1 MGAHLYSESRHSKKD
16 DDLMVLNFVKS
27 IFNSLFTISL
37 LLSLFLPLFLPSNQ
51 ENTDISLSTKE
62 KNKLKST
69 IGIIELIATIT
80 IFLGLFALVFLK
92 YKSYIWVFRFISIPM
107 YLGII
112 SSTYLSIGI
121 IGKVVQLEKT
131 DNLSAREYWAINS
144 VAYTVFF
151 LDLYKLPTKLLE
163 VVINIESIIV
173 SDCLYIVIYITLLF
187 LYIFLSCALLP
198 IPLSF
203 LTKLMI
209 NVNNLL
215 NNKTNIHILGDYFI
229 NHIEDNSKNQSLLL
243 KTLEITA
250 NKHRVF
256 RIVIWTIS
264 PLTII
269 LNSFLVLAKMVWS
282 FSITSIG
289 YVFLLMR
296 MIKRTIGKIII
307 WVRNLSDRRLVAISF
322 RVSLI
327 ATLTI
332 TVITNRYTPLLRAYD
347 SSTGVLEFLASSILI
362 PVIIEWIGAAKINK
376 K

>member
-1 MGAHLYSESRHSKKD
+1 MA
-16 DDLMVLNFVKS
+16 LNFFKS
-27 IFNSLFTISL
+27 IFSSLFTISL
-37 LLSLFLPLFLPSNQ
+37 LSSFFLPLNQ
-51 ENTDISLSTKE
+51 ENTDISSGTKE
-62 KNKLKST
+62 KNKLKSAIAT
-69 IGIIELIATIT
+69 IELIAIIT
-80 IFLGLFALVFLK
+80 IFIGFFALVVFR
-92 YKSYIWVFRFISIPM
+92 YKSYIWIFTIVGIPM

-112 SSTYLSIGI
+112 SNAYLSIGI

-131 DNLSAREYWAINS
+131 DNLSVREYWAINT

-163 VVINIESIIV
+163 VVTKIESIII
-173 SDCLYIVIYITLLF
+173 SDCLYIVIYTTLLF
-187 LYIFLSCALLP
+187 VYIFLSCALLP
-198 IPLSF
+198 LPLSF

-215 NNKTNIHILGDYFI
+215 NNKTNIHIVGDYFI
-229 NHIEDNSKNQSLLL
+229 NRIENNPQKQSLLL
-243 KTLEITA
+243 MALDITA

-256 RIVIWTIS
+256 RIITWILS
-264 PLTII
+264 PITII
-269 LNSFLVLAKMVWS
+269 LDAFLVLAKMLWS
-282 FSITSIG
+282 ILITSTG
-289 YVFLLMR
+289 YIFLILR

-307 WVRNLSDRRLVAISF
+307 WVRNLSDRRVVAISF

-362 PVIIEWIGAAKINK
+362 PVIIEWVGAAKISNK
-376 K
+376 